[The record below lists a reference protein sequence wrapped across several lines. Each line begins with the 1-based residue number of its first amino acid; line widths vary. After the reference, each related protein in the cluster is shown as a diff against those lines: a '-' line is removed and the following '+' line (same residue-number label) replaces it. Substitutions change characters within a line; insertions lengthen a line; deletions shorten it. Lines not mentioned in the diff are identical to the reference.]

1 MADTTTSALN
11 WASVENGKVKT
22 TRSKKSDESNN
33 GTMGYDQFLTL
44 LSAEMQYQDPLEPTS
59 NTEYVAQLATFS
71 QLEAML
77 GMQDTQKNE
86 MANNLVGKYVI
97 LKVSDETTGKTSY
110 VDGKVDYVMYQE
122 DGSQMLSVN
131 NKLYSIDTLDTVADS
146 AYYEAIGYA
155 KTITNMLDQLPDI
168 ENITTKFSGAI
179 SEIRKVYDGM
189 TDYQKRFVSEDDL
202 ARLKKYEQKIKDLGL
217 SRRSAE
223 LELKKLKK
231 KVGDGVIKSTVEGVV
246 KEATDEASAKNE
258 NKPVVSVVGEEGFY
272 VTGRVGETMLDQIKE
287 GMTATV
293 MSWQSGESYEATVT
307 GVGNSPVSDYSTGEN
322 QNQSFY
328 PFTLVI
334 HGDANLS
341 NGESVNLSMNGI
353 AAGSDGS
360 IYLEKM
366 FVREEG
372 NRYYVYKRGD
382 NGRLTKQYVEV
393 GKNMYNS
400 LEITSGLTMDD
411 LIAFPYGR
419 DVKEGAKTQEADTL
433 YDYY

>member
-22 TRSKKSDESNN
+22 TTSKKSDESNN

-44 LSAEMQYQDPLEPTS
+44 LCAEMQYQDPLEPTS

-97 LKVSDETTGKTSY
+97 LKVSDETTGNTSY

-179 SEIRKVYDGM
+179 GEIRKVYDGM
-189 TDYQKRFVSEDDL
+189 SDYQKRFVSEDDL
-202 ARLKKYEQKIKDLGL
+202 AKLKKYEQKIKDLGKDA
-217 SRRSAE
+217 S
-223 LELKKLKK
+223 
-231 KVGDGVIKSTVEGVV
+231 GDTKTDDTKTDTDTKTDDTKTDTKTDDTKTDDSKTENGSGQKSD
-246 KEATDEASAKNE
+246 AT
-258 NKPVVSVVGEEGFY
+258 
-272 VTGRVGETMLDQIKE
+272 TG
-287 GMTATV
+287 A
-293 MSWQSGESYEATVT
+293 
-307 GVGNSPVSDYSTGEN
+307 
-322 QNQSFY
+322 
-328 PFTLVI
+328 
-334 HGDANLS
+334 
-341 NGESVNLSMNGI
+341 
-353 AAGSDGS
+353 
-360 IYLEKM
+360 
-366 FVREEG
+366 
-372 NRYYVYKRGD
+372 
-382 NGRLTKQYVEV
+382 
-393 GKNMYNS
+393 
-400 LEITSGLTMDD
+400 
-411 LIAFPYGR
+411 
-419 DVKEGAKTQEADTL
+419 
-433 YDYY
+433 

>member
-22 TRSKKSDESNN
+22 TKSKKSDESNN

-44 LSAEMQYQDPLEPTS
+44 LCAEMQYQDPLEPTS

-179 SEIRKVYDGM
+179 GEIRKVYDGM

-202 ARLKKYEQKIKDLGL
+202 AKLKSM
-217 SRRSAE
+217 SRRSKIWVKMPQTIQRRMIPKQIRIQKPMIPRRIRIPRPMTQKRMTRRQRMVPVRRVTRQQVHRKGE
-223 LELKKLKK
+223 KRDEPDQQTVFVDRTGNWSVFKTEKCNQSVKD
-231 KVGDGVIKSTVEGVV
+231 VGCFIRGCLT
-246 KEATDEASAKNE
+246 A
-258 NKPVVSVVGEEGFY
+258 
-272 VTGRVGETMLDQIKE
+272 
-287 GMTATV
+287 TATV
-293 MSWQSGESYEATVT
+293 KVFKACLAAVRKQEYQLIRGTECQTRRRSGT
-307 GVGNSPVSDYSTGEN
+307 GICQGN
-322 QNQSFY
+322 
-328 PFTLVI
+328 
-334 HGDANLS
+334 
-341 NGESVNLSMNGI
+341 
-353 AAGSDGS
+353 
-360 IYLEKM
+360 
-366 FVREEG
+366 
-372 NRYYVYKRGD
+372 
-382 NGRLTKQYVEV
+382 
-393 GKNMYNS
+393 
-400 LEITSGLTMDD
+400 
-411 LIAFPYGR
+411 
-419 DVKEGAKTQEADTL
+419 
-433 YDYY
+433 

>member
-22 TRSKKSDESNN
+22 TKSKKSDESNN

-44 LSAEMQYQDPLEPTS
+44 LCAEMQYQDPLEPTS

-131 NKLYSIDTLDTVADS
+131 DKLYSIDTLDTVADS

-155 KTITNMLDQLPDI
+155 KTIKNMLDQLPDI

-179 SEIRKVYDGM
+179 GEIRKVYDGM

-202 ARLKKYEQKIKDLGL
+202 AKLKKYEQKIKDLGL

-231 KVGDGVIKSTVEGVV
+231 KVGKDAADDKKTDDTKTDTDTKTDDTKTDTDTKTDDTKTDDSKTENGSGQKS
-246 KEATDEASAKNE
+246 DET
-258 NKPVVSVVGEEGFY
+258 
-272 VTGRVGETMLDQIKE
+272 TG
-287 GMTATV
+287 A
-293 MSWQSGESYEATVT
+293 
-307 GVGNSPVSDYSTGEN
+307 
-322 QNQSFY
+322 
-328 PFTLVI
+328 
-334 HGDANLS
+334 
-341 NGESVNLSMNGI
+341 
-353 AAGSDGS
+353 
-360 IYLEKM
+360 
-366 FVREEG
+366 
-372 NRYYVYKRGD
+372 
-382 NGRLTKQYVEV
+382 
-393 GKNMYNS
+393 
-400 LEITSGLTMDD
+400 
-411 LIAFPYGR
+411 
-419 DVKEGAKTQEADTL
+419 
-433 YDYY
+433 